1 MWFDIFRFFTEQD
14 DPFTWHAECLLKK
27 KNNLLT
33 YTGLHISVTFA
44 TFYWNSQ
51 AWKKIKKTKLFAS
64 CIEKGSFLLIKE
76 KKSGSPWGCPQQL
89 IRDLK
94 QRWLRQQWK
103 RHQKNEFAFFQT

>member
-1 MWFDIFRFFTEQD
+1 MIHLRDM
-14 DPFTWHAECLLKK
+14 HSASLKK
-27 KNNLLT
+27 KKNLLT

-64 CIEKGSFLLIKE
+64 RIEKGSFLLIKE